1 METETKVAATLL
13 SEITG
18 MTARETSPGSGV
30 TELRET
36 DGMWLMLA
44 KHELTALVQYAYDA
58 HGILA
63 APSYDVEAERAPD
76 LIATI
81 RGHVDSARAQQEAN
95 RAGLC
100 PCGANGCSDGV
111 SA

>member
-1 METETKVAATLL
+1 METETKIVALHDNPNTGVFYL
-13 SEITG
+13 SMKDAPTMPLTG
-18 MTARETSPGSGV
+18 D
-30 TELRET
+30 ELR
-36 DGMWLMLA
+36 A
-44 KHELTALVQYAYDA
+44 IVQQAYDRF
-58 HGILA
+58 GILA
-63 APSYDVEAERAPD
+63 EPSLEREAERAPD